1 MKITAYE
8 VRPDEG
14 PVIQKLCDDY
24 GIEVVMTSD
33 IMSED
38 NYQLAEGADGITT
51 LGQSHYSEFVLDHLK
66 EYGVKVLAARCIGV
80 DSMNLPYARK
90 LGFRICHG
98 SYGPE
103 GVAEYTIMSIL
114 MCLRKMKKAMYNTDD
129 NDYMLKGKMG
139 SQIGSK
145 TIGVLGTGKIGF
157 TVIKLLSGFGC
168 RILANDV
175 YENDAVREYAEYVD
189 LDTLYRESDVITL
202 HCPLMPSTEKMINK
216 EALAKM
222 KDGVVLVNNARGGL
236 VDIDDIIEA
245 LENGKIG
252 QLYMDAF
259 PGEEGIIH
267 LPHNED
273 IVTNKW
279 NEKTSWLKLK
289 YCRSFINV
297 IHTPHM
303 AFFTEEAGAQMCD
316 AGISGIYEVLT
327 KGESKHEVPEDFGK

>member
-8 VRPDEG
+8 VRPDER
-14 PVIQKLCDDY
+14 PVIQKLCDNY
-24 GIEVVMTSD
+24 GIEVVMTGD
-33 IMSED
+33 IMSES

-51 LGQSHYSEFVLDHLK
+51 LGQSHYSKEVLDHLK

-80 DSMNLPYARK
+80 DSMNLPYAK
-90 LGFRICHG
+90 ELGFRICHG

-103 GVAEYTIMSIL
+103 GVAEYSVMAIL
-114 MCLRKMKKAMYNTDD
+114 MSLRKMKRAMANTDD
-129 NDYMLKGKMG
+129 NDYTLKGKMG
-139 SQIGSK
+139 GQIHGK

-157 TVIKLLSGFGC
+157 TVIKILSSFGC

-189 LDTLYRESDVITL
+189 LDTLYKESDIITI

-216 EALAKM
+216 EAIAKM
-222 KDGVVLVNNARGGL
+222 KDKVILINCARGGL

-245 LENGKIG
+245 LETEKLGA
-252 QLYMDAF
+252 LFMDAY

-267 LPHNED
+267 LQHNED

-279 NEKTSWLKLK
+279 GEKQSWLKLK
-289 YCRSFINV
+289 YLRSFVNV
-297 IHTPHM
+297 VHTPHM

-327 KGESKHEVPEDFGK
+327 KGESKHEVPLD

>member
-8 VRPDEG
+8 VRPDEK

-24 GIEVVMTSD
+24 GIEVVMTED
-33 IMSED
+33 IMSET

-51 LGQSHYSEFVLDHLK
+51 LGQSHYSEEVLDHLK

-80 DSMNLPYARK
+80 DSMNLPYAKK

-103 GVAEYTIMSIL
+103 GVAEYTIMAML
-114 MCLRKMKKAMYNTDD
+114 MSLRKMKKAMANTDD
-129 NDYMLKGKMG
+129 NDYTLKGKMG
-139 SQIGSK
+139 SQLGSK
-145 TIGVLGTGKIGF
+145 TVGIIGTGKIGF
-157 TVIKLLSGFGC
+157 TVIKYLSGFGC

-175 YENDAVREYAEYVD
+175 YQNEEVKKYAEYVD
-189 LDTLYRESDVITL
+189 YDTIFKECDIISL
-202 HCPLMPSTEKMINK
+202 HCPLMESTERLINA

-222 KDGVVLVNNARGGL
+222 KDGVILINNARGGL
-236 VDIDDIIEA
+236 VDIDAVIEA
-245 LENGKIG
+245 LENEKIAY
-252 QLYMDAF
+252 LFMDAY

-267 LPHNED
+267 LTHNED

-279 NEKTSWLKLK
+279 NEKKSWLKLK
-289 YCRSFINV
+289 YLRSFVNV
-297 IHTPHM
+297 SHSPHM

-327 KGESKHEVPEDFGK
+327 KGESKHEVPLN